1 MSQLVR
7 KSEPNKLTYVGELLG
22 GRSFSPK
29 MVSFPKTLILIS
41 YRNIYSIVDLFCE
54 NVFLRVISY

>member
-29 MVSFPKTLILIS
+29 MVSFPKTLILIFV
-41 YRNIYSIVDLFCE
+41 IYILSLICF
-54 NVFLRVISY
+54 VICFARMYFSE

>member
-29 MVSFPKTLILIS
+29 MVSFSESPILI
-41 YRNIYSIVDLFCE
+41 IYGILS
-54 NVFLRVISY
+54 NNYAVF